1 MKTIQRKIKVAK
13 LLKELESLRREL
25 SLNRLT
31 MRKFLRFLPDGRVV
45 AICDR
50 STATECAKLNA
61 ERLSGLKPSEAK
73 DVAWPF
79 VEEPVEVIE
88 QGPVGEPVMV
98 SSLDDLKKQFG
109 DPGEEALARLLADGD
124 IVVPPVLMTEE
135 DLPKRVQEEKKES
148 PELDESQLPGK

>member
-1 MKTIQRKIKVAK
+1 METKQIQRKIKVAK

-25 SLNRLT
+25 ALNRLT

-50 STATECAKLNA
+50 STAAECAKLNA

-79 VEEPVEVIE
+79 FEEPVEVIE
-88 QGPVGEPVMV
+88 HGPVGEGVMV
-98 SSLDDLKKQFG
+98 SNIDDLKKQFG
-109 DPGEEALARLLADGD
+109 DPGA
-124 IVVPPVLMTEE
+124 IPIPPGLMTKE
-135 DLPKRVQEEKKES
+135 DLLESVQEEKKES
-148 PELDESQLPGK
+148 PGLDESQLPGK